1 MRWLDANSLEI
12 IALSFVMLVGGV
24 VTVGSQQLP
33 TLPTPARPSAPV
45 SPGQAPNPSD
55 DNDQDAMARRAMVQ
69 QAQRRNDQRQ
79 QQIVSDTAK
88 LVTLTQQ
95 LKTELEKSGNNQM
108 SAAAIKKAEEI
119 EKLAKSVKEKMKGS

>member
-1 MRWLDANSLEI
+1 
-12 IALSFVMLVGGV
+12 
-24 VTVGSQQLP
+24 
-33 TLPTPARPSAPV
+33 
-45 SPGQAPNPSD
+45 
-55 DNDQDAMARRAMVQ
+55 MARRAMVQ

>member
-1 MRWLDANSLEI
+1 MRCLDASSPRLKLIAAVLIAGCSL
-12 IALSFVMLVGGV
+12 
-24 VTVGSQQLP
+24 TVKAQQQLP
-33 TLPTPARPSAPV
+33 PINSRPTPV

-95 LKTELEKSGNNQM
+95 LKTELEKSGNN
-108 SAAAIKKAEEI
+108 
-119 EKLAKSVKEKMKGS
+119 